1 MDDMAIEAKEDT
13 EVKNIS
19 DGSCHQAYN
28 LILGS
33 ITASQFHQSHM
44 LTDKVLDN
52 IGPTESHL
60 GSQDRHWAN
69 NGHTAIKTHKNKYH

>member
-1 MDDMAIEAKEDT
+1 MDNTTVGVQEDT

-28 LILGS
+28 FIPGS

-52 IGPTESHL
+52 IGPAKSHL
-60 GSQDRHWAN
+60 GSQDHHWTN
-69 NGHTAIKTHKNKYH
+69 NSHTANKTYKN